1 MKALVINCSPV
12 RNGAFTDR
20 KQLLKVAGLG
30 PKAYQQCA
38 GFLRI
43 RGGKNA
49 LDVTG
54 VHPES
59 YEAAAKL
66 LKKAGYS
73 LQDVK
78 EARITGR
85 SAQIKDR
92 SRPEAEAGELGC
104 GVETLIDIAAELEK
118 PGRDPRSDM
127 PKPVLRSDV
136 LSMEDLKSGM
146 LLKGTVRNVIDFG
159 AFVDI
164 GVHQDGLVHI
174 SQMSDR
180 GFVKHPLDVV
190 SVGDVVDVRVLS
202 VDPERKRISLTMK
215 TGKETEA
222 LKNKETR

>member
-1 MKALVINCSPV
+1 MGGRGHLTSEVPEED
-12 RNGAFTDR
+12 F
-20 KQLLKVAGLG
+20 QLLWLIGTPPVEVSSLLCMGTV
-30 PKAYQQCA
+30 
-38 GFLRI
+38 I
-43 RGGKNA
+43 R
-49 LDVTG
+49 
-54 VHPES
+54 
-59 YEAAAKL
+59 
-66 LKKAGYS
+66 

-78 EARITGR
+78 EARITGL

-92 SRPEAEAGELGC
+92 SRAEAVAGELGC